1 MAGLHLDSA
10 GLIKMKTLDE
20 AQAHVQRIHAVVEQ
34 YAMAVKRNQPATVF
48 MMNLRRQ
55 LPSLAENLKNQ
66 FGMIADQVTQLNL
79 TTSRG
84 GSENQRVRQLREGVA
99 HIRQS
104 LEVAFTQ
111 TKDRHAVKDEKKD
124 EKAHTPVDKT
134 GDS

>member
-1 MAGLHLDSA
+1 MPGLHLDSA

-20 AQAHVQRIHAVVEQ
+20 AQTHLQRIHAVVEQ
-34 YAMAVKRNQPATVF
+34 YAMAVKRNQPSTVF

-66 FGMIADQVTQLNL
+66 FGMIADQITQLNL
-79 TTSRG
+79 ATSRG

-104 LEVAFTQ
+104 LEIAVTQ
-111 TKDRHAVKDEKKD
+111 TRDRHSVKD
-124 EKAHTPVDKT
+124 DKPEAAT
-134 GDS
+134 ERTEGS